1 MTQEKTVGDVSEL
14 RRLVEQAQRLVAFPE
29 VSRENPLTISAD
41 EARQS
46 FVPVDTLYE
55 TQIAM
60 KQAGRCGQCA
70 TPFCSI
76 GTPIHISGCP
86 LNNNIPDWLQ
96 KLAQG
101 QVELA
106 IDQVYRTNPM
116 PDATGFVCPKASLCE
131 GACVLYQSDWGAV
144 SIGNIE
150 KYLADTAWK
159 YGLVPP
165 INRSGLDNDFRVAV
179 IGSGPAGFA
188 ASAAL
193 ADVGY
198 HVEMFERSE
207 APGGLLRYGIPA
219 FKMPKEV
226 TDRNYARLAAAPNVV
241 IHTRMAIGQCGNGD
255 DTDGHK
261 HIPFADLVK
270 EFDAIVIATGTYR
283 SKSARLEGDAS
294 QEVLPAI
301 DYLSTQDR
309 VSEGT
314 KVPGFMDDDGHP
326 GWLNAKDKRVVVIG
340 GGDTWIDCMRTAK
353 RQYAR
358 EITGLY
364 YKGPDDVKANDKDLG
379 YALQEFQDDDQIRYY
394 SKAKSL
400 DYGEDGSYRLTV
412 AKTEM
417 RDGRLVEVEGADEVI
432 EADLILSAVGFEPE
446 HLPTLFNI
454 PEMPLKADGTL
465 EVNPIHHPDPYAP
478 GSGIV
483 GRVHSGDHSALV
495 VAAGDIVRGP
505 SLVVQGL
512 RDGKDVASFLHDALR
527 HPERIKTKYKQDHI
541 ELQAIEPQEPQV

>member
-1 MTQEKTVGDVSEL
+1 MTQDNKAGDIVEL
-14 RRLVEQAQRLVAFPE
+14 RDLVRQAQKLVAFPD
-29 VSRENPLTISAD
+29 VSRENPLTISAT

-46 FVPVDTLYE
+46 FVPVDTLYD

-76 GTPIHISGCP
+76 GTPVKLSGCP

-101 QVELA
+101 QIELA

-116 PDATGFVCPKASLCE
+116 PDATGFVCPKAALCE

-150 KYLADTAWK
+150 RFLSDTAWK

-165 INRSGLDNDFRVAV
+165 INPRGLNNEFKVAV

-198 HVEMFERSE
+198 HVEIFERSE
-207 APGGLLRYGIPA
+207 QPGGLLRYGIPA

-226 TDRNYARLAAAPNVV
+226 VDRNFQRLDAAPNVV
-241 IHTRMAIGQCGNGD
+241 IHTRMSIGQCGEGD
-255 DTDGHK
+255 AHDGHK
-261 HIPFADLVK
+261 HIPFADLVR

-283 SKSARLEGDAS
+283 SKSARMEGDAAS
-294 QEVLPAI
+294 EVLPAI

-314 KVPGFMDDDGHP
+314 KVPGYSDDEGNP
-326 GWLNAKDKRVVVIG
+326 GWLNGQGKRVVVVG

-353 RQYAR
+353 RQGAA
-358 EITGLY
+358 EVIGLY

-379 YALQEFQDDDQIRYY
+379 YALREFQDDDRIRYY
-394 SKAKSL
+394 SKAKAMERVS
-400 DYGEDGSYRLTV
+400 DKSYKVTV
-412 AKTEM
+412 AKTQM
-417 RDGRLVEVEGADEVI
+417 VDGKLVEVPGGDEVI
-432 EADLILSAVGFEPE
+432 EADLVISAVGFEPE
-446 HLPTLFNI
+446 DLPSLFNI
-454 PEMPLKADGTL
+454 PEMPLKPDGTL
-465 EVNPIHHPDPYAP
+465 AVNPVHHPDPYPP
-478 GSGIV
+478 GTGTV
-483 GRVHSGDHSALV
+483 GRVHYGDDSAIV

-512 RDGKDVASFLHDALR
+512 RDGKDAAKFLHDALR
-527 HPERIKTKYKQDHI
+527 YPERIKLKYKQDHI
-541 ELQAIEPQEPQV
+541 ELETYDP